1 MNIVVTMVTE
11 VVVVMSPIE
20 EYIRSNDEK
29 INDIK
34 KEGLSPIGYSPQWM
48 ARSSLDLTINVFIV
62 IVASNIVDKTYIT
75 VAILII
81 N

>member
-1 MNIVVTMVTE
+1 MVTE

-34 KEGLSPIGYSPQWM
+34 KKVFLQLVTLLSGWRAP
-48 ARSSLDLTINVFIV
+48 L
-62 IVASNIVDKTYIT
+62 
-75 VAILII
+75 
-81 N
+81 